1 MDIEALP
8 AKVALAM
15 ALEARTKLAAER
27 KLFTYYP
34 ETGDLRRELYAKHMA
49 FFRLGATCPIR
60 CFMAANRVGKCTTA
74 TTLIDTPDGEVMVK
88 DLRTGD
94 VVWAWDGEKK
104 VAQSILEP
112 FQKPG
117 LHDCALVVMSD
128 GRVLECADHHRILLS
143 DGWRLLSECLPESF
157 FGRPR
162 SSSAYGLKAHASDDP
177 RSIGTT
183 QGCPGGCSV
192 GCYQCDEQLHCAQDT
207 GQAFPPSQGD
217 AQQCTCQCA
226 HSDDLEHKQSG
237 SPSHDGSRLS
247 IRDVLRRRV
256 ARFVG
261 WLSQAAYMPYEPN
274 PLKRRAGSLLRAVAG
289 VGLRLMGAVAAQELR
304 AGLLGIGPQDTPN
317 VDGSHIIAVLP
328 IGRHKVY
335 DFTVPKYHNYCAAGL
350 VNHNTEGGGGYEMVL
365 HLTGRYPA
373 WWEGSW
379 FDAPVRAW
387 VGGDTGKSVRDIV
400 QEKLLGPYGHFGT
413 GLLPAEDIVKWTPKS
428 GVPQAVDTLTVKHY
442 DKDGNYDGDS
452 VITFKS
458 YDQGREAFQGTEQDV
473 IWLDEESNESIR
485 SECILRLMT
494 TDGLLI
500 ETFTPL
506 RGLTPLVMQYM
517 PKNGDGDSADIGSI
531 EGGVY
536 VSDGKAMVMA
546 GWDDVPHLRPE
557 QKKLMLA
564 NTPPYLRD
572 ARSKGIPSLG
582 AGAIYPIEETE
593 VTVADFPIPDHWTR
607 LYGMDVGWN
616 RTAVVWGAWDRD
628 SDVIYLYAEHYRG
641 QAEPSIHADAIK
653 ARGKIPGEIDP
664 ASRGRSQTDGAQL
677 LQNYKD
683 LGLTLGMANNGV
695 ESGLLEVW
703 QRLSTGRLKI
713 FRSLSNWRAEY
724 RIYRRDEK
732 GRIVKENDHIM
743 DATRYLVN
751 ADPLR
756 WKLKDAD
763 KRKVIR
769 TAPRLPSDPGM
780 GY

>member
-1 MDIEALP
+1 MDIDTLP
-8 AKVALAM
+8 PKIALAM
-15 ALEARTKLAAER
+15 ALEARAKLAAER

-34 ETGDLRRELYAKHMA
+34 ETGELRRELYAKHLA

-60 CFMAANRVGKCTTA
+60 CFMAANRVGK
-74 TTLIDTPDGEVMVK
+74 
-88 DLRTGD
+88 
-94 VVWAWDGEKK
+94 
-104 VAQSILEP
+104 
-112 FQKPG
+112 
-117 LHDCALVVMSD
+117 
-128 GRVLECADHHRILLS
+128 
-143 DGWRLLSECLPESF
+143 
-157 FGRPR
+157 
-162 SSSAYGLKAHASDDP
+162 
-177 RSIGTT
+177 
-183 QGCPGGCSV
+183 
-192 GCYQCDEQLHCAQDT
+192 
-207 GQAFPPSQGD
+207 
-217 AQQCTCQCA
+217 
-226 HSDDLEHKQSG
+226 
-237 SPSHDGSRLS
+237 
-247 IRDVLRRRV
+247 
-256 ARFVG
+256 
-261 WLSQAAYMPYEPN
+261 
-274 PLKRRAGSLLRAVAG
+274 
-289 VGLRLMGAVAAQELR
+289 
-304 AGLLGIGPQDTPN
+304 
-317 VDGSHIIAVLP
+317 
-328 IGRHKVY
+328 
-335 DFTVPKYHNYCAAGL
+335 
-350 VNHNTEGGGGYEMVL
+350 TEGGGGYEMVL
-365 HLTGRYPA
+365 HLTGRYPD

-400 QEKLLGPYGHFGT
+400 QQKLLGDYGKFGT
-413 GLLPAEDIVKWTPKS
+413 GLIPAEDIVKWTPKS

-442 DKDGNYDGDS
+442 DRDGVYDGDS
-452 VITFKS
+452 VLVFKS

-473 IWLDEESNESIR
+473 IWLDEESNEAIR

-494 TDGLLI
+494 TDGMLI

-531 EGGVY
+531 DGGIY

-546 GWDDVPHLRPE
+546 GWDDVPHLSAP

-593 VTVADFPIPDHWTR
+593 ITVADFPVPDHWTR
-607 LYGMDVGWN
+607 LYGFDVGWN
-616 RTAVVWGAWDRD
+616 RTAAVWGAWDRD

-664 ASRGRSQTDGAQL
+664 AARGRSQTDGEQL
-677 LQNYKD
+677 LKRYKD
-683 LGLTLGMANNGV
+683 LGLTLELANNGV

-703 QRLSTGRLKI
+703 QRLSTGRLKV
-713 FRSLSNWRAEY
+713 FKSLSNWRAEY

-751 ADPLR
+751 ANPLH
-756 WKLKDAD
+756 WKIKDAD
-763 KRKVIR
+763 KKKVAR
-769 TAPRLPSDPGM
+769 SAKRVPHDSGM